1 MAFRRTRQAAIAQA
15 CALLSLVFGFVACGG
30 GGSDPAPVERTSVQK
45 QCDSLMSTWC
55 ENSIACVQA
64 GTSAEDMLTNEEL
77 ADKRELCLDEAK
89 RTCDPATGVTDA
101 YDACRA
107 SVEPIESA
115 ECEAISDAVRADE
128 VPSMPASCEAIFTF
142 D

>member
-1 MAFRRTRQAAIAQA
+1 MAFVGTRQQAMVRA
-15 CALLSLVFGFVACGG
+15 CAFVSLALSLVACGG

-55 ENSIACVQA
+55 ENSVACVQA
-64 GTSAEDMLTNEEL
+64 GSAPEDMLTDQEL

-89 RTCDPATGVTDA
+89 GTCDPATGVTDG

-107 SVEPIESA
+107 SIEPLESA
-115 ECEAISDAVRADE
+115 ECEAIRAAVLAGE
-128 VPSMPASCEAIFTF
+128 VPSMPTSCEAIFTF